1 MKDLRDYLRLLNQH
15 QRLVT
20 TEDIEYI
27 FNILS
32 SLFDVEIKGLEFVE
46 NDSYILSYDY
56 SNKRV
61 RVDYNSVIKYY
72 FEKAKKSGLD
82 LVSLINYYITFALI
96 HEFCHEV
103 QRSSEL
109 DSDIKKVYDLCFRYT
124 GEGETTNKL
133 VEMVRKMIYNKLHDY
148 FAIEINANVIA
159 TEYLISI
166 LDSEY
171 RNYFMSELYKMI
183 KSCYIDFDLL
193 SMYNKEL
200 LFDTS
205 ELVFDMSFHDKI
217 RAGIYVTPEEREY
230 ISTKG
235 NLRLDRIVN
244 CKQ

>member
-20 TEDIEYI
+20 EEDIKYI

-46 NDSYILSYDY
+46 NDSYVLSYDY
-56 SNKRV
+56 NNKLI
-61 RVDYNSVIKYY
+61 RVDYEKSLKYY
-72 FEKAKKSGLD
+72 YDKAKKSGLD

-109 DSDIKKVYDLCFRYT
+109 DNDIKKVYDLCFRYT
-124 GEGETTNKL
+124 GELDTTNKL
-133 VEMVRKMIYNKLHDY
+133 AEMVRKMIYNKLHDY

-159 TEYLISI
+159 TEYLIGI
-166 LDSEY
+166 VDSEY

-193 SMYNKEL
+193 SMYNKDL

-217 RAGIYVTPEEREY
+217 RVGIYVTPEEREY
-230 ISTKG
+230 LSTKG